1 MKRNLLL
8 LGTLLILLFISA
20 VCITHKAQST
30 GTIYEAQSERTA
42 TTKDEKALDFTL
54 KDLGGENV
62 SLRDFIG
69 KKPVLLDFST
79 TLCPYC
85 TQILPT
91 FRTICDNYNKH
102 GLKIVLVYINEDKE
116 TVAAHVKKHD
126 ISCTVLLDPDGL
138 VASRYKVMGVPTIVV
153 IDKEGMI
160 RYKGYSFPA
169 AVVEQVI
176 NE

>member
-1 MKRNLLL
+1 M
-8 LGTLLILLFISA
+8 SV
-20 VCITHKAQST
+20 VCVTHNAQST
-30 GTIYEAQSERTA
+30 GITYEAESTE
-42 TTKDEKALDFTL
+42 TKTIEGEEALDFTL
-54 KDLGGENV
+54 KDLEGKNV

-69 KKPVLLDFST
+69 KKPILLDFST
-79 TLCPYC
+79 TWCPYC

-116 TVAAHVKKHD
+116 TVAAHVKKHA
-126 ISCTVLLDPDGL
+126 ISCTVLLDSDGL

-160 RYKGYSFPA
+160 RYKGNSFPA
-169 AVVEQVI
+169 AVVEQI
-176 NE
+176 ISE